1 MYDPYAQFT
10 QSTLSNGLKVY
21 SVFWDRPWVTVDTI
35 VHCGGRE
42 DPADR
47 LGLAHYVEHL
57 VSHNI
62 PGWEYDAA
70 RDFLKTSGGWG
81 KFGSTTYSTTRYR
94 FCVPT
99 ETKKLRGALN
109 IFGSMLLGARI
120 ENSIECERQVITREF
135 NERYPFHEKLEW
147 DLAIRRAL
155 FKGHRLETWNR
166 PLGRPEGFLPATE
179 VDLQDFYDKYYAPVN
194 TSLVIVGGLQTSDLM
209 DVLERS
215 PFGIH
220 KGGVRNLIPQPLK
233 QIPAPVEKA
242 KIVRM
247 SDYSAFKV
255 DRTEFKAVWAF
266 PSDFPNQARRVF
278 DRVLRRILFEEI
290 RRKRGLTYGVAVEHT
305 NFHDVCEYVIECK
318 VDPSATQQIEE
329 LVRECIELVP
339 QRSDLFEC
347 ELEALKNNCS
357 IVDCS
362 TDDLV
367 DYSAEGLS
375 MFGRIITV
383 GEILEGLQRVT
394 HDQMAKAAGILSRE
408 QQYTFISHP

>member
-1 MYDPYAQFT
+1 
-10 QSTLSNGLKVY
+10 
-21 SVFWDRPWVTVDTI
+21 
-35 VHCGGRE
+35 
-42 DPADR
+42 
-47 LGLAHYVEHL
+47 
-57 VSHNI
+57 
-62 PGWEYDAA
+62 
-70 RDFLKTSGGWG
+70 
-81 KFGSTTYSTTRYR
+81 
-94 FCVPT
+94 
-99 ETKKLRGALN
+99 
-109 IFGSMLLGARI
+109 
-120 ENSIECERQVITREF
+120 
-135 NERYPFHEKLEW
+135 
-147 DLAIRRAL
+147 
-155 FKGHRLETWNR
+155 
-166 PLGRPEGFLPATE
+166 
-179 VDLQDFYDKYYAPVN
+179 
-194 TSLVIVGGLQTSDLM
+194 
-209 DVLERS
+209 
-215 PFGIH
+215 
-220 KGGVRNLIPQPLK
+220 
-233 QIPAPVEKA
+233 
-242 KIVRM
+242 
-247 SDYSAFKV
+247 V